1 MLSFFSL
8 ITTIHPRVSTEPLP
22 NIAKSPLPVDGRR
35 SKTLLL
41 KLPNMRFQKCADSC
55 GHDLNDITVDTFCSS
70 SSRQSFIPQSTL
82 FNDWSGTDV
91 VVTTATSTLVIKE
104 STPPVQYKLT

>member
-1 MLSFFSL
+1 
-8 ITTIHPRVSTEPLP
+8 
-22 NIAKSPLPVDGRR
+22 
-35 SKTLLL
+35 
-41 KLPNMRFQKCADSC
+41 MRFQKCADSC
-55 GHDLNDITVDTFCSS
+55 GHGLNDITVDTFCSS
-70 SSRQSFIPQSTL
+70 SSRQSFIPQSSL